1 MSIIGLHDIDL
12 GSFEEKIGFCIS
24 TLLYKLKE

>member
-12 GSFEEKIGFCIS
+12 GSFEEQNWI
-24 TLLYKLKE
+24 LYFYFIL